1 MSTGNFYYKN
11 ASHVFAIC
19 MNNDEG
25 EGMEEWEVQ
34 DQLDYIQSEMESI
47 KGFTFYP
54 ENGWRNDGLRSYP
67 SRNIGEWRKEKEYGG
82 VSCEVII
89 EAFATSGYY
98 EGACLDYEIRILL
111 EGNECEEIDPE
122 DFSYY
127 SRDINKGMA
136 KIIAAK
142 AEKWI
147 ENTKDEMINKL
158 EELFTRVSDY
168 NLRCLGHASNGEAFY
183 EKIA

>member
-19 MNNDEG
+19 MNEDG
-25 EGMEEWEVQ
+25 EGMEEWQVNDE
-34 DQLDYIQSEMESI
+34 LDYIKSEMENV

-54 ENGWRNDGLRSYP
+54 GKDWRNDGLRSYP
-67 SRNIGEWRKEKEYGG
+67 SKNIGELRKEKSYGG
-82 VSCEVII
+82 VSCEVVI

-98 EGACLDYEIRILL
+98 EGACLDWEIKVLL
-111 EGNECEEIDPE
+111 EGNECDEPDPS

-127 SRDINKGMA
+127 GRNINTGMG
-136 KIIAAK
+136 KILAEK
-142 AEKWI
+142 ANKWI
-147 ENTKDEMINKL
+147 ENTKEEMITEL
-158 EELFTRVSDY
+158 ENVFTKVATY

-183 EKIA
+183 QKIA